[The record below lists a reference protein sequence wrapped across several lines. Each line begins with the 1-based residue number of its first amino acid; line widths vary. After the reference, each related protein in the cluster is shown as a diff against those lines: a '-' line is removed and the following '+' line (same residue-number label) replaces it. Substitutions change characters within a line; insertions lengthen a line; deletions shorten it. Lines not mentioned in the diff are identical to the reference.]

1 MAGLPHRSHNE
12 GVTSLVDPENW
23 LYIAALTTVMLG
35 GTTVIVTLT
44 NRMTTAAIHGLR
56 GELSGRIDALG
67 GEVNGRIDALSGRID
82 GLQGEMNA
90 RFAAVDVRFSA
101 LEHRIDNLDRDVSAL
116 IKRALDS

>member
-1 MAGLPHRSHNE
+1 MTFAVSWSRSA
-12 GVTSLVDPENW
+12 VLASPTTSIEIGRSCGIHP
-23 LYIAALTTVMLG
+23 APTPSASACAPTSG
-35 GTTVIVTLT
+35 GSKV
-44 NRMTTAAIHGLR
+44 
-56 GELSGRIDALG
+56 S
-67 GEVNGRIDALSGRID
+67 GRIDALSGRID